1 MFHQTQVFKSTAIEL
16 PDVVR
21 QAETPAASMLEL
33 ERLWRAVRNHKGLIT
48 ASVAVSLL
56 AAIAFIIVAKPQYTA
71 TTQILIDPSDLRAV
85 ENGLTPNNQLSD
97 LAVLQV
103 ESQVRVLT
111 SDNVLRRVI
120 ASEKLDTDPKLAAD
134 ASSPWGAAIAAVAK
148 PFGIA
153 RSAGQMDPTRT
164 ALADLQKRIR
174 VKRAERTYVV
184 DVSVTT
190 DDPAKSARIAN
201 ALSQAYL
208 AEQTASRSDAARR
221 VSELA
226 RCKTERAQE
235 PRAHSGG
242 EGGGV
247 QGAQQHRG
255 RQRPA
260 RERAAG
266 E

>member
-16 PDVVR
+16 PEVVR

-85 ENGLTPNNQLSD
+85 ENGLTPTNQLSD

-120 ASEKLDTDPKLAAD
+120 A
-134 ASSPWGAAIAAVAK
+134 
-148 PFGIA
+148 A
-153 RSAGQMDPTRT
+153 RSSTLIRNWRQTRPRPG
-164 ALADLQKRIR
+164 ALQLQ
-174 VKRAERTYVV
+174 
-184 DVSVTT
+184 
-190 DDPAKSARIAN
+190 
-201 ALSQAYL
+201 LSQSLL
-208 AEQTASRSDAARR
+208 ASLAVPGRWIRRARR
-221 VSELA
+221 
-226 RCKTERAQE
+226 
-235 PRAHSGG
+235 
-242 EGGGV
+242 
-247 QGAQQHRG
+247 
-255 RQRPA
+255 
-260 RERAAG
+260 
-266 E
+266 